1 MKKIIIAFI
10 WLPFI
15 ISNLSAQNTT
25 DKILVEIEKNNT
37 TLSSLRKTLD
47 AEKIGYKTGIFLQN
61 PEAEFNYLWGNPSG
75 MGNRT
80 DFSLIQSFDFPT
92 AYKYKNQI
100 SGLKTEQSEILYQ
113 KQLKAILTEARLI
126 CVDLVY
132 YNALIAELDKRLE
145 HAQRMA
151 SSYKSK
157 FEAGEAN
164 ILEYNKARLNLLTA
178 QKKYESNEIE
188 RNALMAQLTRLN
200 GGVELD
206 FLDKE
211 YQVIM
216 IPDDFDQ
223 WYFET
228 EQNNPMLA
236 WLKYEIEIGKKQIG
250 LTKAKSLPEFKA
262 GYMSETVL
270 NEQFKGISFG
280 INIPLWE
287 DKNKVKYEKAKTEAL
302 EHFSTD
308 QKLQFY
314 NQLKTLHTK
323 VIEMQK
329 SVSEYR
335 TELHILDNSDLLLK
349 TLESGELSL
358 INYIFE
364 LSVYYENVNQL
375 LDYERELNKTFA
387 ELQQFM

>member
-1 MKKIIIAFI
+1 MKNFIITFI
-10 WLPFI
+10 WFSLI
-15 ISNLSAQNTT
+15 VSNLSAQNTI

-37 TLSSLRKTLD
+37 TLLSLRKNLD
-47 AEKIGYKTGIFLQN
+47 AKKTGYKTGIFLQN
-61 PEAEFNYLWGNPSG
+61 PEAEFNYLWGSPSG

-80 DFSLIQSFDFPT
+80 DFSVIQSFDFPT
-92 AYKYKNQI
+92 AYRYKNQI

-113 KQLKAILTEARLI
+113 KQLKAIQTEARLI
-126 CVDLVY
+126 CVNLVY
-132 YNALIAELDKRLE
+132 YNALIAELSKRLE
-145 HAQRMA
+145 HAQSIA
-151 SSYKSK
+151 SSYKQK
-157 FEAGEAN
+157 LDAGEAN
-164 ILEYNKARLNLLTA
+164 ILEYNKAKLNLLTA

-200 GGVELD
+200 GGIELD
-206 FLDKE
+206 FSDKE
-211 YQVIM
+211 YQALL

-223 WYFET
+223 WYFEA

-236 WLKYEIEIGKKQIG
+236 WLKYEIEIGKKQID
-250 LTKAKSLPEFKA
+250 LTKANSLPEFKA

-270 NEQFKGISFG
+270 NQQFKGISFG

-314 NQLKTLHTK
+314 NRLKTLHTK
-323 VIEMQK
+323 VVKMQK

-335 TELHILDNSDLLLK
+335 AELSILDNSDLLLK
-349 TLESGELSL
+349 TLQSGEISL

-375 LDYERELNKTFA
+375 LDYEKELNRTFA

>member
-1 MKKIIIAFI
+1 
-10 WLPFI
+10 
-15 ISNLSAQNTT
+15 
-25 DKILVEIEKNNT
+25 
-37 TLSSLRKTLD
+37 
-47 AEKIGYKTGIFLQN
+47 
-61 PEAEFNYLWGNPSG
+61 LWGNPSDV
-75 MGNRT
+75 GNRT

-92 AYKYKNQI
+92 AYRYKNQI

-132 YNALIAELDKRLE
+132 YNALISELRKRLE
-145 HAQRMA
+145 HAQSIA

-157 FEAGEAN
+157 LDAGEAN
-164 ILEYNKARLNLLTA
+164 ILEYNKSRLNLLTA

-200 GGVELD
+200 GGVKLD

-211 YQVIM
+211 YQAIM

-236 WLKYEIEIGKKQIG
+236 WLKYEIEIGKKQVG
-250 LTKAKSLPEFKA
+250 LTKAKSLPEFQA

-270 NEQFKGISFG
+270 NQQFKGISFG

-335 TELHILDNSDLLLK
+335 TELRILDNSDLLLI
-349 TLESGELSL
+349 TLESGEISL

-375 LDYERELNKTFA
+375 LDYERELNRAFA